1 MKPHL
6 TLDSAKHPQAQ
17 ARAANPNP
25 PTGQKARPRGA
36 QASTQPRRKRS
47 SLWLR
52 RSLTSSNNAAI
63 SHPNR
68 GLRGIGRGAEV
79 RSAGEGEYLRHGGG
93 QGTGANGKRSFA
105 SGGGR
110 SPARPS
116 KVRIW
121 GGGRVWWRRPE
132 ARSGYGGYPASRVKT
147 QESSSGCRLQ
157 SFLCWP
163 YLFRSKIQNFKRM
176 LWHLYEELNL
186 DEIN

>member
-25 PTGQKARPRGA
+25 PTGQKGRPRGV
-36 QASTQPRRKRS
+36 QARTQPSRKRS
-47 SLWLR
+47 SLWRR

-157 SFLCWP
+157 SFLSLS
-163 YLFRSKIQNFKRM
+163 LFGLAQRPQAQKLGWSIF
-176 LWHLYEELNL
+176 
-186 DEIN
+186 

>member
-1 MKPHL
+1 MPSIHKRKHAQL
-6 TLDSAKHPQAQ
+6 TLIHP
-17 ARAANPNP
+17 RD
-25 PTGQKARPRGA
+25 
-36 QASTQPRRKRS
+36 RKQDPAGS
-47 SLWLR
+47 KLALSPAENVLPMWLR

-110 SPARPS
+110 SPAQPS

-121 GGGRVWWRRPE
+121 GTGGILP
-132 ARSGYGGYPASRVKT
+132 
-147 QESSSGCRLQ
+147 QESSRVQGVGFRVF
-157 SFLCWP
+157 FL
-163 YLFRSKIQNFKRM
+163 YLSSDLPNGPRPKSWDGVYSNLKKRG
-176 LWHLYEELNL
+176 HLTNG
-186 DEIN
+186 I